1 MHKKLVALIEFKKGS
16 FNNFYSYYTDI
27 ETLKEGDVV
36 LVPTLSSYSVGVF
49 KRYTSEKVHDD
60 KAEKWIV
67 ANLQPTVE
75 EFEDR
80 LLLGDLD

>member
-1 MHKKLVALIEFKKGS
+1 MSKKLVALIEFKKGS

-27 ETLKEGDVV
+27 DNLKEGDTV

-49 KRYTSEKVHDD
+49 KRYTTEKVHYD

-67 ANLQPTVE
+67 TNLQPTVE

-80 LLLGDLD
+80 LLLGDFD

>member
-1 MHKKLVALIEFKKGS
+1 MSKKLVALVKFRKGS
-16 FNNFYSYYTDI
+16 FNSLYSYYTDI

-49 KRYTSEKVHDD
+49 KRYTTEKVHDD

-67 ANLQPTVE
+67 TNLQPTVE

>member
-1 MHKKLVALIEFKKGS
+1 MNKKLVALIEFKKGS

-27 ETLKEGDVV
+27 ENLKEGDVV

-49 KRYTSEKVHDD
+49 KRYTTEKVHDD

-67 ANLQPTVE
+67 TNLQPTVE

-80 LLLGDLD
+80 LLLGDFD

>member
-1 MHKKLVALIEFKKGS
+1 MSKKLVALIEFKKGS

-27 ETLKEGDVV
+27 ETLKEGDTV
-36 LVPTLSSYSVGVF
+36 LVPTLSSYSGGGC
-49 KRYTSEKVHDD
+49 KRYTTEKVHDD

-67 ANLQPTVE
+67 ANLQPAVE